1 MNKSDIIQY
10 LSFLEDQFSKNKS
23 TDLANGSKYD
33 SRIDFVKD
41 LKQKLEWQ
49 YKSQE
54 EKRDLRVAWVRS
66 LKKRGKNVSRMNN
79 IIELYDSIM
88 LTKPY
93 LKIYLNTKGVQGL
106 IDLCNK
112 YLQLIDYSGRNFDV
126 KIDEEELN
134 TTFAPF
140 LEESHTFDTFDL
152 ERIRNL
158 YSKFSKLFSPS

>member
-23 TDLANGSKYD
+23 TGLANGSKYD

-54 EKRDLRVAWVRS
+54 EKRDSRVAWVRS

-112 YLQLIDYSGRNFDV
+112 YLQLIDYSGRNVDV
-126 KIDEEELN
+126 SIDEEELN
-134 TTFAPF
+134 MTFAPF